1 MTLLAGAVVG
11 LTVVNLLGACVIKWC
26 IHRARVHRVAHVP
39 LSDSSSRRAPPG
51 RKKPPSKPPSKLW
64 GSRKGKG
71 ADDAEA
77 GLSMVAYDAAQEEMA
92 DELPA
97 AGDSIA
103 SAPQS
108 FRSNIELP
116 NSYAESMKTLPERVA
131 IQRDRTTGTRYMGQ
145 VDDPTLEVEID

>member
-1 MTLLAGAVVG
+1 MKLVAGSIVG
-11 LTVVNLLGACVIKWC
+11 LTVVNLLGALACVC
-26 IHRARVHRVAHVP
+26 IRRARAHRVAHVP
-39 LSDSSSRRAPPG
+39 LSSSRRAPPG

-103 SAPQS
+103 PAPQS

-116 NSYAESMKTLPERVA
+116 NSYAESIKALPERVA
-131 IQRDRTTGTRYMGQ
+131 IQRDRTTGARYMGQ

>member
-64 GSRKGKG
+64 GSTKG

-92 DELPA
+92 DALPA

-103 SAPQS
+103 PAPPS

-116 NSYAESMKTLPERVA
+116 NSYAESIKATPERVA
-131 IQRDRTTGTRYMGQ
+131 IQRDKTRGARYMGQ

>member
-1 MTLLAGAVVG
+1 MKLVAGSIVG
-11 LTVVNLLGACVIKWC
+11 LTVVNLLGALACVC
-26 IHRARVHRVAHVP
+26 IRRARAHRVAHVP
-39 LSDSSSRRAPPG
+39 LSSSRRAPPG

-64 GSRKGKG
+64 GSTRG

-92 DELPA
+92 DALPA

-103 SAPQS
+103 PAPQS

-116 NSYAESMKTLPERVA
+116 NSYAESIKATPERVA
-131 IQRDRTTGTRYMGQ
+131 IQRDKMRGARYMGQ